1 MENNSPLV
9 SVVIITYNSSRLVLE
24 TLESIKSQTYKN
36 LELVVSDDC
45 SNDDTV
51 NVVKEWVRCN
61 KQYFSNTK
69 IVIGEKNKGIS
80 ANCNNGVRA
89 ASGEWIK
96 LLAGDDK
103 LEPFAIEEYMNFIRM
118 NQGAK
123 FLCCKL
129 RMFGDDEKFVKET
142 ESHYETDFYPKLQ
155 LSHEQQ
161 YDELLK
167 MLFIPAPG
175 VFYLKEIWE
184 DVNGYEEKYKYCE
197 EHPFYVKVI
206 KKYKLYFVDK
216 HLVLYRVYRGSVCRA
231 KTKVPLVY
239 EGTKQFFKDTL
250 FSLLVKHGHLFFAIE
265 RYFQFKDLDFEY
277 YDSNIVYKC
286 FVKLLHL
293 LSPYR
298 VYSYLKK
305 VQKGFG

>member
-118 NQGAK
+118 NQDAK

-142 ESHYETDFYPKLQ
+142 ETHYETDFYPKLQ

-206 KKYKLYFVDK
+206 EKYKLYFVDK

-250 FSLLVKHGHLFFAIE
+250 FFLLVKHGHLFFAIE

>member
-103 LEPFAIEEYMNFIRM
+103 LEPFAIEEYMKVRPKPKDSDRN
-118 NQGAK
+118 AL
-123 FLCCKL
+123 FL
-129 RMFGDDEKFVKET
+129 
-142 ESHYETDFYPKLQ
+142 
-155 LSHEQQ
+155 
-161 YDELLK
+161 
-167 MLFIPAPG
+167 
-175 VFYLKEIWE
+175 
-184 DVNGYEEKYKYCE
+184 
-197 EHPFYVKVI
+197 
-206 KKYKLYFVDK
+206 
-216 HLVLYRVYRGSVCRA
+216 SV
-231 KTKVPLVY
+231 
-239 EGTKQFFKDTL
+239 G
-250 FSLLVKHGHLFFAIE
+250 
-265 RYFQFKDLDFEY
+265 
-277 YDSNIVYKC
+277 
-286 FVKLLHL
+286 
-293 LSPYR
+293 
-298 VYSYLKK
+298 
-305 VQKGFG
+305 